1 VEQIASQMKSMSEG
15 SKEDDMAVMLQ
26 NMMREMPVRSLAMFG
41 QQDLNQDVI
50 KKVLAATNEE
60 QKG

>member
-1 VEQIASQMKSMSEG
+1 MKSMSEG